1 MCKEGYTL
9 CFLCPYCII
18 GYMNQISEYE
28 GPTEED
34 VRLYEAH
41 MNRIKLRIDEARGLL
56 YKKSSDE
63 RDLLYAVLQLRIA
76 IEETACASLI
86 ANRVSFEDAEKA
98 FRLKRFE
105 EVQKALKLLN
115 PSYWPKAVKE
125 SAPEPNTEA
134 VASFEPV
141 EGSLT
146 DTEWMKIWGKLSSM
160 LHMRNPWLPERDI
173 KRNHQFAKTVVDKL
187 VTTLNAHVTELVGG
201 QHFVMAQVY
210 ASPVRAYGFSL
221 VHNSDT

>member
-1 MCKEGYTL
+1 MFFMPLLHHWLYESD
-9 CFLCPYCII
+9 
-18 GYMNQISEYE
+18 ISVR

-187 VTTLNAHVTELVGG
+187 VTILNAHVTELVGG

>member
-1 MCKEGYTL
+1 
-9 CFLCPYCII
+9 
-18 GYMNQISEYE
+18 MNQTPEYD

-41 MNRIKLRIDEARGLL
+41 MERIKLRIDEVRELL
-56 YKKSSDE
+56 YKKPSDE
-63 RDLLYAVLQLRIA
+63 HDLLYAVLQSRIA

-125 SAPEPNTEA
+125 AAPEPNTRA

-141 EGSLT
+141 EDALT
-146 DTEWMKIWGKLSSM
+146 DAEWLKIWGKLSSM
-160 LHMRNPWLPERDI
+160 LHMQNPWLPERDI
-173 KRNHQFAKTVVDKL
+173 KRNHQFARTVVDKL
-187 VTTLNAHVTELVGG
+187 VTTLNSHVTDLVGG
-201 QHFVMAQVY
+201 KHFVMAQVW
-210 ASPVRAYGFSL
+210 ASPVRAYSFGL